1 MLTDLAL
8 YYYLI
13 YTPLQFWPCE
23 AETHFAIR
31 SYSLPQHAVTA
42 GIFHKRGKA
51 IIEIE
56 TLDAYTQYSTLFGSQ
71 LPLSQSITLET
82 GLGGRYTVLKNL
94 TSYFEPAGQITAT
107 YEPDDQSLL
116 RISGGYDRGQFIA
129 RVEQHYFISNEWSI
143 TAGWCHQPHFIS
155 ALSAQVSYIK
165 KEMGVYWV
173 QQGVYSAIGF
183 SWIQDRYSISV
194 AFGNTRLLANATLNY
209 VP

>member
-23 AETHFAIR
+23 AETHFAMR

-82 GLGGRYTVLKNL
+82 GL
-94 TSYFEPAGQITAT
+94 
-107 YEPDDQSLL
+107 
-116 RISGGYDRGQFIA
+116 
-129 RVEQHYFISNEWSI
+129 
-143 TAGWCHQPHFIS
+143 
-155 ALSAQVSYIK
+155 
-165 KEMGVYWV
+165 
-173 QQGVYSAIGF
+173 
-183 SWIQDRYSISV
+183 
-194 AFGNTRLLANATLNY
+194 
-209 VP
+209 